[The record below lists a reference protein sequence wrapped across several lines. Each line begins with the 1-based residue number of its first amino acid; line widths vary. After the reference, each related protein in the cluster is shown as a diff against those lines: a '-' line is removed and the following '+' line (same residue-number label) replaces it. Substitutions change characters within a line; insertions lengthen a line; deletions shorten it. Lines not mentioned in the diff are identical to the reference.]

1 MHATGRLLH
10 EKGGVGVWGEAPTF
24 VKGPAQKV
32 PIFDVN
38 KLRPDPYSR
47 ARHAA
52 LVRDLEADG

>member
-1 MHATGRLLH
+1 MDGHGEILKLATGSGL
-10 EKGGVGVWGEAPTF
+10 E
-24 VKGPAQKV
+24 KV

-47 ARHAA
+47 ASHAA